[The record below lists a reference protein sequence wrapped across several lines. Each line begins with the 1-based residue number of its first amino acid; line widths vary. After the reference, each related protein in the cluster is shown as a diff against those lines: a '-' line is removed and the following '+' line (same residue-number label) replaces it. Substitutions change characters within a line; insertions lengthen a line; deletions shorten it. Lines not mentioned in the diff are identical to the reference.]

1 MTQNTTR
8 TTEETSADHEADGG
22 HVINSESEAADYL
35 KAAID
40 SRW

>member
-1 MTQNTTR
+1 MAQNTAG
-8 TTEETSADHEADGG
+8 SAEVTDDDHEPDGG
-22 HVINSESEAADYL
+22 HVIHADGDAADYL